1 MPLLATTPLWQHHA
15 QFRWYQHDDD
25 DRTSSILVKISSRQ
39 LENCTEEPFEF
50 TLMEILKKSKRSFR
64 FTFGFAVSF
73 ASNEPK
79 IPSLIYTADVKH
91 QGAAGSLPVSSL
103 PE

>member
-1 MPLLATTPLWQHHA
+1 MGKINAALGGHA
-15 QFRWYQHDDD
+15 QFRWYQHDDAD
-25 DRTSSILVKISSRQ
+25 DRTSSILVKMSSCQ
-39 LENCTEEPFEF
+39 LENYMKEPFEF
-50 TLMEILKKSKRSFR
+50 TLMEILKKNKRSFCV
-64 FTFGFAVSF
+64 TFGFAVSL